1 MDVLEDLKDFEPD
14 LNESKLT
21 KTLIFIIAMFMLII
35 FLVYMF
41 NDALDLHSI
50 IKSNKVKENEID
62 FTVNKKLIFQNSTL
76 EILKATYL
84 ENQKTE
90 FKACLIADKIEDIYY
105 INDIY
110 FPKIYSQSFNQVVSE
125 PCPKFAIIDLHSH
138 PFKQCIASQQDFKT
152 FNNFKESNPEAL
164 MVIMCT
170 ESRFSVYN

>member
-14 LNESKLT
+14 LKESKLT
-21 KTLIFIIAMFMLII
+21 KTLIFIIAIFMLII

-41 NDALDLHSI
+41 NDALNLHSI
-50 IKSNKVKENEID
+50 IKSNTVNGNEID

-76 EILKATYL
+76 EVLKTTYL

-90 FKACLIADKIEDIYY
+90 FKVCLIADKITDNYY
-105 INDIY
+105 INDVY

-125 PCPKFAIIDLHSH
+125 PCPSFAIIDLHSH
-138 PFKQCIASQQDFKT
+138 PFQRCIASQQDFIT
-152 FNNFKESNPEAL
+152 FNNFKENNPEAL

-170 ESRFSVYN
+170 ENRFSVYN